1 MAGGVDRIGQR
12 GGRRTRGRQEER
24 GARLVA
30 RGQQRTVTRRNRKD
44 RARSAQIVSP
54 TSPASAI
61 AGCAGLGGHA
71 MLSHARRAVQTVA
84 PRRRAFSSC
93 LDAIG
98 RVGVVGAGQ
107 MGMGIAIVSAQ
118 VAGRDVTLFDI
129 SADQLDSSLKFA
141 EALLQRNVDKG
152 KLTAEQK
159 DATLGRISR
168 TDQLADLS
176 AADFIIEAATEN
188 VELKLKLFS
197 DLDQLAKPAA
207 ILATNTSS
215 ISITKIAAATDRPD
229 AVIGTDSGEY

>member
-1 MAGGVDRIGQR
+1 
-12 GGRRTRGRQEER
+12 
-24 GARLVA
+24 
-30 RGQQRTVTRRNRKD
+30 
-44 RARSAQIVSP
+44 
-54 TSPASAI
+54 
-61 AGCAGLGGHA
+61 
-71 MLSHARRAVQTVA
+71 
-84 PRRRAFSSC
+84 
-93 LDAIG
+93 
-98 RVGVVGAGQ
+98 